1 MKTKIR
7 LSQLLVIGCFFGFFL
22 FCLVWGLAQPDRP
35 SSAAENRSLAQRP
48 AMRRVVTDF
57 GGFARDFES
66 YAADQF
72 PDREQLIGVYT
83 ALELAQGKKFARKAY
98 CLQGGWLLTKPTP
111 TKPADLSALQQALAQ
126 AGALDRPLVWCV
138 LPLKNKALYDLEPAY
153 FSDETGKTNKQALTA
168 ALAQVEGLTVIDAE
182 APLVT
187 GTLADRERYFYKTD
201 FHWNARGA
209 FAAAQ
214 EIARILRVPAAF
226 SVESFARGTVELIGF
241 QITEQDGMAGKSLIE
256 YNKLHPNALL
266 LCAAKRG
273 GEVLVPNGH
282 FVPQAG
288 DRVYAIGTPTE
299 TARVLRSMGRDTSP
313 IRQLSVIGGGR
324 IALYLAWALDGMGM
338 HITIVEQNE
347 EKCMAIAEKLPK
359 ATILH
364 GDGTDHDLLESEG
377 IFDADAFVSLT
388 GRDEE
393 NLLMALTAKD
403 SGVAKV
409 LPKMSRPNYT
419 ALVHDLGIDTV
430 ISPKDVTASQISSY
444 VRGLANSQGSAVE
457 SLHKILGGAMEA
469 VEFTAT
475 GATHFLNT
483 PLKDLNF
490 KPGLLVAAIVH
501 GGKLLIPGGH
511 SIISE
516 GDRVI
521 VVAKSLFLKD
531 LNDILVR

>member
-1 MKTKIR
+1 MKIIIVGLGKVGYAIAQQMVGEEHDLILVDESAAVIEHADATLDAMCVEGNGACASVLLR
-7 LSQLLVIGCFFGFFL
+7 AGVRDADLVIAATADDEVN
-22 FCLVWGLAQPDRP
+22 LVC
-35 SSAAENRSLAQRP
+35 SLMA
-48 AMRRVVTDF
+48 
-57 GGFARDFES
+57 
-66 YAADQF
+66 
-72 PDREQLIGVYT
+72 
-83 ALELAQGKKFARKAY
+83 KK
-98 CLQGGWLLTKPTP
+98 L
-111 TKPADLSALQQALAQ
+111 
-126 AGALDRPLVWCV
+126 GA
-138 LPLKNKALYDLEPAY
+138 KH
-153 FSDETGKTNKQALTA
+153 
-168 ALAQVEGLTVIDAE
+168 TV
-182 APLVT
+182 
-187 GTLADRERYFYKTD
+187 
-201 FHWNARGA
+201 
-209 FAAAQ
+209 
-214 EIARILRVPAAF
+214 
-226 SVESFARGTVELIGF
+226 
-241 QITEQDGMAGKSLIE
+241 
-256 YNKLHPNALL
+256 
-266 LCAAKRG
+266 
-273 GEVLVPNGH
+273 
-282 FVPQAG
+282 
-288 DRVYAIGTPTE
+288 
-299 TARVLRSMGRDTSP
+299 ARVLRSMGRDTSP